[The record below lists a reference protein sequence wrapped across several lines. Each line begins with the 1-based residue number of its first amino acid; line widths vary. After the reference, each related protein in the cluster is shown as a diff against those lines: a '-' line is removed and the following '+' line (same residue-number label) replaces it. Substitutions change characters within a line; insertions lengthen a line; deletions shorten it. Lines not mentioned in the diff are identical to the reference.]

1 MKFIFIILLPLDQG
15 FHSINKAIVQFIS
28 INYCRFLF
36 LLTQFKVLDSIQG
49 ARFYSRHLILF
60 KSLDFIPGARLYCK
74 DSTLPRYSTLQFAR
88 IYLVCSTH
96 IIIYCFFPC
105 GAGVFFIK
113 KIWLYE
119 TFSFNARS
127 PLYRSIEILIYIY
140 VYNIFFLFYL
150 VN

>member
-1 MKFIFIILLPLDQG
+1 MIYCHNCVTTRSRLSFNKLGDCPIHLNQLLTIL
-15 FHSINKAIVQFIS
+15 FS
-28 INYCRFLF
+28 
-36 LLTQFKVLDSIQG
+36 LTQFKALGSIQDTW
-49 ARFYSRHLILF
+49 FYSNRSTLF
-60 KSLDFIPGARLYCK
+60 QVLDFIPGARLYCK

-140 VYNIFFLFYL
+140 IYVFFFFLFYL